1 PSIQEIVDAIEST
14 GSREVII
21 LPNNKNVILTARQA
35 ADVVK
40 SKVYVIPSKTMQQGI
55 AAMMGFNGDM
65 SAKDNVERMNKGLTS
80 VVSGEITYAVRD
92 TKINGLDIKQ
102 NDYIGIIDGQ
112 LLTKGQDLKE
122 VTISTVEKMIKPE
135 SEIVTVFF
143 GDDVDE
149 SKADEI
155 AEVITEKYNNLSVEL
170 HSGGQPV
177 YYYLISVE

>member
-1 PSIQEIVDAIEST
+1 
-14 GSREVII
+14 
-21 LPNNKNVILTARQA
+21 
-35 ADVVK
+35 
-40 SKVYVIPSKTMQQGI
+40 

-65 SAKDNVERMNKGLTS
+65 GAKDNVERMNKGLAS

-122 VTISTVEKMIKPE
+122 VTLSTVEKMIKPE
-135 SEIVTVFF
+135 SEIVTVFY

-149 SKADEI
+149 SKAGEI
-155 AEVITEKYNNLSVEL
+155 AGIITDKFGNLSVEL